1 MRGHRYRIVNP
12 FRFFIFIL
20 VMVMLIAFASATLIS
35 NSKAEASSVTTYMQV
50 VVDDNDTLWTI
61 AESYCNVN
69 MDLRDYIY
77 DVCEIND
84 IDSNDVLHAGDVL
97 FVPLY

>member
-12 FRFFIFIL
+12 VRFFIFIL
-20 VMVMLIAFASATLIS
+20 AVVMMIAFASATLIKS
-35 NSKAEASSVTTYMQV
+35 GNAEASSVDTYMQV
-50 VVDDNDTLWTI
+50 VVEDRDSLWSI
-61 AESYCNVN
+61 AESYCNTN
-69 MDLRDYIY
+69 MDLRDYID

-84 IDSNDVLHAGDVL
+84 IDSNDMLHEGDVL